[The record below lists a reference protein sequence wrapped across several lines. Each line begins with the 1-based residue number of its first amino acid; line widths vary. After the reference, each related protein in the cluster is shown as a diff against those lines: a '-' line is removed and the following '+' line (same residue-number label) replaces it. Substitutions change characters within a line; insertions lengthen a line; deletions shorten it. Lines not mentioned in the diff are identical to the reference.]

1 MNISEPGLEK
11 NSKVQLIIE
20 AAQFRFGIFGIEK
33 TSMREI
39 ADDLKLSKAALYYY
53 FPDKESLYK
62 AVIEKEQHEFIANIN
77 IKVTEIEDPE
87 IFLREYA
94 SIRLSYFRKLMNLSR
109 LRLEA
114 YSDLRP
120 LIRDT
125 LSLFRKKEKEIII
138 EVLEKGIINGVFSI
152 EDADQTASLFLELLK
167 CLRISVINEKK
178 SLFIEEEEYEKLLGS
193 TIAFTDIFIK
203 GIKIK

>member
-1 MNISEPGLEK
+1 MSTSEPGSEK
-11 NSKVQLIIE
+11 NIKVQLIIE
-20 AAQFRFGIFGIEK
+20 AAQNRFAIFGIEK

-62 AVIEKEQHEFIANIN
+62 AVIEKEQDEFLANIYL
-77 IKVTEIEDPE
+77 KVSEIGDPE
-87 IFLREYA
+87 LLLREYA
-94 SIRLSYFRKLMNLSR
+94 SIRLSYFRKLLNLSR

-114 YSDLRP
+114 FSDLKP
-120 LIRDT
+120 VIRET
-125 LSLFRKKEKEIII
+125 ISLFKQKEKDIIVS
-138 EVLEKGIINGVFSI
+138 VLEKGIMNGIFSI
-152 EDADQTASLFLELLK
+152 EDAEKTASLFLDLLK
-167 CLRISVINEKK
+167 CLRIAVVNEKK
-178 SLFIEEEEYEKLLGS
+178 SLFIEEEEYGKLLVN